1 VVESAKTLEISHFLK
16 LAQPVQ
22 PDGHW
27 VRMAHQHQLNRKFI
41 MFVTSDTPGR
51 VFAAVFAVALS
62 AVVFATAIIPATPNM
77 GMLA

>member
-1 VVESAKTLEISHFLK
+1 
-16 LAQPVQ
+16 
-22 PDGHW
+22 
-27 VRMAHQHQLNRKFI
+27 